1 MTEAT
6 GTAGV
11 GTTDKV
17 ETPDKEGMRVLPTG
31 EGDTPSRSG
40 LARALAVISTLAG
53 RAPEAMGVSAIAREL
68 GLSKTVAHRMLKE
81 LAALDFLAFDE
92 VTKRYRLGPGALHVG
107 MAALRGLDVPRVAR
121 PHLQRLVQQTGETA
135 TLSARQGA
143 ARVYIDQVLSP
154 QEIRMSVALGTAHA
168 LHAGSS
174 SKAILAALSDDEI
187 DEYLQGH
194 PLDPVTDRTI
204 TSVRGLRAELDVIR
218 ERGYAAS
225 AGERQHGAGSVA
237 AAVLLA
243 DGGVFG
249 AVSLC
254 GPLHRF
260 DAGVR
265 AGHGALVVAAA
276 RKISLELGWRPDG
289 VVEAL

>member
-1 MTEAT
+1 VT
-6 GTAGV
+6 G
-11 GTTDKV
+11 
-17 ETPDKEGMRVLPTG
+17 PDRGDMHVLSTG
-31 EGDTPSRSG
+31 DGDTTSRSG
-40 LARALAVISTLAG
+40 LARALAVIGTLAG
-53 RAPEAMGVSAIAREL
+53 HAPEAMGVSAIAREL

-92 VTKRYRLGPGALHVG
+92 VTKRYRLGRGALQVG

-121 PHLQRLVQQTGETA
+121 PHLQRLVQLTGETA

-154 QEIRMSVALGTAHA
+154 HEIRMSVALGTAHA

-194 PLDPVTDRTI
+194 PLDAVTDRTI
-204 TSVRGLRAELDVIR
+204 TSVTGLRAELDTIR

-225 AGERQHGAGSVA
+225 EGERQYGAGSVA

-254 GPLHRF
+254 GPLDRF
-260 DAGVR
+260 A
-265 AGHGALVVAAA
+265 ANAQAEHGALVVAAA
-276 RKISLELGWRPDG
+276 HKISLELGWQPDG
-289 VVEAL
+289 LVDAL